1 MKVEASGCDWFAMVE
16 NILFYGLLVCWF
28 TLVCLEDISLESSV
42 VKCTRNFSAL
52 PEWKIQLSHLVSEL
66 KVRSGG
72 REAPRYIHCLS
83 LIGEKVG
90 KGRFWVPM
98 PSE

>member
-1 MKVEASGCDWFAMVE
+1 MRLVRYGGKH
-16 NILFYGLLVCWF
+16 LFYGLLVSWF